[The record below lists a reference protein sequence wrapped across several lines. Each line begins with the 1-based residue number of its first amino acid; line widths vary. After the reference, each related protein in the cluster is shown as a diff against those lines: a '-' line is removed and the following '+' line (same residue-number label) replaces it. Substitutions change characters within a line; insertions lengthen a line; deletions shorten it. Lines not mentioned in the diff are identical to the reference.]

1 MQLPD
6 KIASIISE
14 DPVQRSESNR
24 LKRVVRCVEKMREC
38 KLSKQK
44 KSLSWFAI
52 FTAFSG
58 DKVLST
64 RGDKFYEGQFLAT
77 RKTLTV
83 SGGTLKNAKLNLD
96 KNVPKYN
103 SCIHIPKHTLE
114 MQSCT
119 YLRSYCFCRYVST
132 CGVWCVEWES
142 PFLES
147 GFMDCAFE
155 YYAKPHPC
163 LSPTL
168 SAKPWR

>member
-1 MQLPD
+1 M
-6 KIASIISE
+6 
-14 DPVQRSESNR
+14 
-24 LKRVVRCVEKMREC
+24 RCVEKMREC
-38 KLSKQK
+38 KLSKQR

-103 SCIHIPKHTLE
+103 SCIHIPRHIPRNAKLHIFEVLLLL
-114 MQSCT
+114 QIRK
-119 YLRSYCFCRYVST
+119 YLRGVVCGMGIAVSRKWFHGL
-132 CGVWCVEWES
+132 CI
-142 PFLES
+142 
-147 GFMDCAFE
+147 
-155 YYAKPHPC
+155 
-163 LSPTL
+163 
-168 SAKPWR
+168 

>member
-1 MQLPD
+1 MC
-6 KIASIISE
+6 A
-14 DPVQRSESNR
+14 
-24 LKRVVRCVEKMREC
+24 EKMREC
-38 KLSKQK
+38 KLSKQR

-103 SCIHIPKHTLE
+103 SCIHIPKHTSE